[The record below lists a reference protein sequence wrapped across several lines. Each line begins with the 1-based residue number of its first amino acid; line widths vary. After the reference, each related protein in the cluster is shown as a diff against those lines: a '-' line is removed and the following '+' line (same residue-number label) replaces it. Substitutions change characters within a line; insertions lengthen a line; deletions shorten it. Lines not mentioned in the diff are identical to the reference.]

1 MDYFINFIVNLF
13 VFMSDFAS
21 LFSKIGLIDYKCF
34 DNSDNSKELY
44 VLLVG
49 YNGARNTGADV
60 RVADIA
66 RQLQQHF
73 GKDHIHISI
82 MTLDEDNMR
91 CYFDSSVQLIPF
103 NTIFF
108 IDLFKACCGNQAVI
122 LCEGSTLKSK
132 FANALTLYFCEAAG
146 IMKKQHKP
154 CIAYGSEA
162 GEMDSFLKRTVKKL
176 CADTYFIARTQNSLD
191 LIQQLGLKGHL
202 GTDAAWQFDSS
213 SYEQWAITQLRE
225 SGWDSVSPLLGIAP
239 INPFWWPVKPSISKW
254 LKSKITGDYSLQ
266 FQLWYFF
273 SWSKQRKQL
282 FDDYLDKIAL
292 AVNDFATKYAC
303 HVFIMGMERLDADA
317 CNKLQAKITTPTSI
331 FLSSDYDGYKM
342 AAILRKLSVLVTSR
356 YHAQV
361 LSMYNKVP
369 SVAIS
374 MDERLD
380 NIMQDMDLS
389 EHQLLYVDDKNLA
402 SSLKNALEYVWFNQ
416 KQIKDTMELNL
427 IHYQNELDKM
437 GNFLMDYLNSFE

>member
-1 MDYFINFIVNLF
+1 MDYFINFIVKLF
-13 VFMSDFAS
+13 VFISGFAPF
-21 LFSKIGLIDYKCF
+21 LSKIGLLDYRCYEKL
-34 DNSDNSKELY
+34 NNRKELY

-60 RVADIA
+60 RVSEIA
-66 RQLQQHF
+66 KQLQQHF
-73 GKDHIHISI
+73 GNHIHLSV
-82 MTLDEDNMR
+82 MTLDKENMR
-91 CYFDSSVQLIPF
+91 CYFDSSVQLISF
-103 NTIFF
+103 NSIFF
-108 IDLFKACCGNQAVI
+108 WKLLKACCANQAVI

-162 GEMDSFLKRTVKKL
+162 GEMDPFLKRTVQKL

-202 GTDAAWQFDSS
+202 GTDAAWNFDSS
-213 SYEQWAITQLRE
+213 SYEQWAITKLRG
-225 SGWDSVSPLLGIAP
+225 SGWDGVSPLLGIAP
-239 INPFWWPVKPSISKW
+239 INPFWWPVKPSLGKW

-273 SWSKQRKQL
+273 SWSKKRQQQ
-282 FDDYLDKIAL
+282 FDDYLNDIAL
-292 AVNDFATKYAC
+292 AVNDFAIQHSC
-303 HVFIMGMERLDADA
+303 HVVIIGMERLDADA
-317 CNKLQAKITTPTSI
+317 CHKLQAKLKVPTSI
-331 FLSSDYDGYKM
+331 FLSSDYDGYQM
-342 AAILRKLSVLVTSR
+342 AAILRKQSVLVTSR

-361 LSMYNKVP
+361 LSMNNQVP

-380 NIMQDMDLS
+380 NIMQDMEFS
-389 EHQLLYVDDKNLA
+389 EHQLFHVDDSNLA
-402 SSLKNALEYVWFNQ
+402 SSLKNALEYVWVNRNQ
-416 KQIKDTMELNL
+416 IQDKMVQYL
-427 IHYQNELDKM
+427 IYYRNELDKM
-437 GNFLMDYLNSFE
+437 GYFLVDWLNSFK

>member
-1 MDYFINFIVNLF
+1 LGV
-13 VFMSDFAS
+13 V
-21 LFSKIGLIDYKCF
+21 YK
-34 DNSDNSKELY
+34 SQELY

-60 RVADIA
+60 RVAEIT

-73 GKDHIHISI
+73 GKNHIHISI
-82 MTLDEDNMR
+82 MTLDKENMR
-91 CYFDSSVQLIPF
+91 CYFDSSVQLISF
-103 NTIFF
+103 SSIFF
-108 IDLFKACCGNQAVI
+108 WKLFKACCANQAVV

-162 GEMDSFLKRTVKKL
+162 GEMDPFLKRTVKKL
-176 CADTYFIARTQNSLD
+176 CADTYFIARTQNSLNM
-191 LIQQLGLKGHL
+191 IQQLGLKGHL
-202 GTDAAWQFDSS
+202 GTDAAWRFDSF

-225 SGWDSVSPLLGIAP
+225 SGWDEVSPLLGIAP
-239 INPFWWPVKPSISKW
+239 INPFWWPVKPSLGKW

-273 SWSKQRKQL
+273 SWSKKRQQQ
-282 FDDYLDKIAL
+282 FDDYLDAIAL
-292 AVNDFATKYAC
+292 AVNDFTAKHAC
-303 HVFIMGMERLDADA
+303 HVVIIGMERLDADA
-317 CNKLQAKITTPTSI
+317 CHRLQAKLTVPSSI

-342 AAILRKLSVLVTSR
+342 SAILRKLSILVTSR

-361 LSMYNKVP
+361 LSMNNQVP

-380 NIMQDMDLS
+380 NIMQDMNLS
-389 EHQLLYVDDKNLA
+389 KHQLLHVDDANLA
-402 SSLKNALEYVWFNQ
+402 SSLKASLEYVWFNQ
-416 KQIKDTMELNL
+416 KQIQDKMAYQL
-427 IHYQNELDKM
+427 ICYQNELDKM
-437 GNFLMDYLNSFE
+437 GYFLFEWLCSY